1 MSLAQIYREN
11 PFVLSYELFP
21 PKTDKGMEA
30 LRRNLAELLQYH
42 PHFIT
47 CTYGAGG
54 STRDKTLETL
64 QLVREMTDVPLA
76 SHLTCVGAT
85 TEELRQ
91 YLGKAFDCGIG
102 MIVAIRGDAPK
113 ADVPKADVP
122 KADVSKSEV
131 NDTFSEVAGG
141 LRYGNELVSLIRS
154 QYPDFGI
161 AVGGYP
167 EKHPEALSPEVDL
180 ENLKRKVDAGADVV
194 ITQLFYDNADF
205 YRWRDRCAAAGITVP
220 IVPGV
225 MPIINYKQ
233 IQKITSMCGARMP
246 KTLTD
251 PLDACGDDDEC
262 QFEVGVQHAINQ
274 VNDLLKHGIPGIHF
288 YVLNQAR
295 ATTRV
300 LDAVDLPMHKATAK

>member
-1 MSLAQIYREN
+1 MSLAEIYRSNE
-11 PFVLSYELFP
+11 FVLSYELFP
-21 PKTDKGMEA
+21 PKTDKGMDA
-30 LRRNLAELLQYH
+30 LRRNLGELLQYR

-64 QLVREMTDVPLA
+64 ALVRELTDLPLA

-85 TEELRQ
+85 KEDLQE
-91 YLGKAFDCGIG
+91 YLAKAHDSGIG
-102 MIVAIRGDAPK
+102 LIVAIRGDAPK
-113 ADVPKADVP
+113 GDDAF
-122 KADVSKSEV
+122 
-131 NDTFSEVAGG
+131 TEVAGG
-141 LRYGNELVSLIRS
+141 LKYGNELVSLVRS
-154 QYPDFGI
+154 EYPGFGI

-167 EKHPEALSPEVDL
+167 ETHPEAPSAEADIA
-180 ENLKRKVDAGADVV
+180 NLKRKVDAGADVV

-225 MPIINYKQ
+225 MPIISYKQ
-233 IQKITSMCGARMP
+233 IVKITSMCGARMP
-246 KTLTD
+246 KSLTE
-251 PLDACGDDDEC
+251 PLDACGDDGDC

-274 VNDLLKHGIPGIHF
+274 VSDLLEHGIPGIHF